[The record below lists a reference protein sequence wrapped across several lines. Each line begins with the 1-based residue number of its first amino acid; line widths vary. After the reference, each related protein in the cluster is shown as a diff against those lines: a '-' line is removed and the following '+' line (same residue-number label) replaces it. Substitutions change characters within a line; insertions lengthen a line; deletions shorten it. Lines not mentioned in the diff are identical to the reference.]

1 MIPPLTTAA
10 AGMQAAAARL
20 ETSARRVASGEME
33 TYAIEAVE
41 QVRAKSEFFANAAVA
56 RTADQMT
63 GRLLDILI

>member
-33 TYAIEAVE
+33 AYAIEAVE
-41 QVRAKSEFFANAAVA
+41 QARAKSEFFANAAVA